1 MEDLFLRGTERTP
14 EVKLSASEGKI
25 VFKGKSIPENTNL
38 FYDNIINWV
47 EQYAKKPNDTT
58 TVKIQMEYFNTM
70 TSKCLHEVLKAL
82 ETIDN
87 NIEVLW
93 YYEEDDEDMLEV
105 GEDFESIID
114 LQFKMI
120 EVEEL

>member
-1 MEDLFLRGTERTP
+1 MQDFKLNGTDKAP
-14 EVKLSASEGKI
+14 EVLLHATQGRIE
-25 VFKGKSIPENTNL
+25 FKGKSIPENTNL
-38 FYDNIINWV
+38 FYDDIISWIEN
-47 EQYAKKPNDTT
+47 YTLNPSTTT

-70 TSKCLHEVLKAL
+70 TSKCLHKIFKTL
-82 ETIDN
+82 ETIKGVE
-87 NIEVLW
+87 ILW
-93 YYEEDDEDMLEV
+93 YYEEDDEVMLEV

>member
-1 MEDLFLRGTERTP
+1 MKDIFLRGTDRTP
-14 EVKLSASEGKI
+14 EVTLSFSEGKI

-38 FYDNIINWV
+38 FYDTIIEWI
-47 EQYAKKPNDTT
+47 EEY
-58 TVKIQMEYFNTM
+58 VKQPKHHTEVKVQMEYFNTM
-70 TSKCLHEVLKAL
+70 TSKCLHEIFKAL
-82 ETIDN
+82 EMNKSD
-87 NIEVLW
+87 IEILW

-105 GEDFESIID
+105 GEDFENIID

>member
-1 MEDLFLRGTERTP
+1 MKDIFLTGTDRTP
-14 EVKLSASEGKI
+14 EVRLSATEGKI

-38 FYDNIINWV
+38 FYDDIIKWLETYTLNPKYYT
-47 EQYAKKPNDTT
+47 E
-58 TVKIQMEYFNTM
+58 VKIQMEYFNTM
-70 TSKCLHEVLKAL
+70 TSKCLHEIFKVLEK
-82 ETIDN
+82 TKG
-87 NIEVLW
+87 NIEILW

-105 GEDFESIID
+105 GEDFENIID

>member
-1 MEDLFLRGTERTP
+1 MKDFKLKGTDKAP
-14 EVKLSASEGKI
+14 EVRLISSEGRI
-25 VFKGKSIPENTNL
+25 EFKGKSIPENTNL
-38 FYDNIINWV
+38 FYDDIILWI
-47 EQYAKKPNDTT
+47 EQYVTEPHYKTI
-58 TVKIQMEYFNTM
+58 VKIQMEYFNTM
-70 TSKCLHEVLKAL
+70 TSKCLHKIFKTL
-82 ETIDN
+82 EQASDVEIF
-87 NIEVLW
+87 W